1 VAGVRKG
8 LSGERSG
15 LFHEAIRIIKEMR
28 DATNGQ
34 YPRVAIWENVPGAL
48 TSNKGADFGVVL
60 DEMAKSGCV
69 ALDWAILD
77 AQYYGIAQRRRRIFV
92 CATYDIG
99 AAERSPLP
107 LLPVQEGVRRHSQ
120 KGRQEKQKASGK
132 ASSSI
137 RSSSEQGVLAY
148 ENSGFA
154 KWQETDTAL
163 TLRARDA
170 KGPGTILT
178 ESIETRTDSYQDVI
192 GTLQARDWRGVGTQ
206 YVAEDKLIVEDN
218 QVFSFDTQFG
228 SNANVFT
235 DHSPTLKA
243 TQQSPSVAYE
253 DENSP
258 IVFHPHRQD
267 GVRLQGDTINTLT
280 AFMGTGGL
288 NTPMVAQMEELNDGV
303 AMTLR
308 SGGDGG
314 VPSSR
319 GENLVIDAIAY
330 DEYNDKLVDGGI
342 HHAIRAGTK
351 QSTGVLQN
359 MVVRR
364 LLPKECEILMGWPV
378 DHTRW
383 RADGKEQ
390 PDTARYKQTGNGV
403 AAPVAEWLGKIFK
416 GLLND

>member
-1 VAGVRKG
+1 MAGVRKG

-34 YPRVAIWENVPGAL
+34 YPRLAIWENVPGAL

-107 LLPVQEGVRRHSQ
+107 LLPVQEGMRRHSQ
-120 KGRQEKQKASGK
+120 KGRQEKQKAAGK
-132 ASSSI
+132 TSSSI
-137 RSSSEQGVLAY
+137 GSSSKQGVLAF

-154 KWQETDTAL
+154 KWQETDKAL

-170 KGPGTILT
+170 KGPGTIVT
-178 ESIETRTDSYQDVI
+178 NMDSNDEVY
-192 GTLQARDWRGVGTQ
+192 
-206 YVAEDKLIVEDN
+206 
-218 QVFSFDTQFG
+218 SFDTQFG

-235 DHSPTLKA
+235 DHAPTLKA

-253 DENSP
+253 NDDSP

-288 NTPMVAQMEELNDGV
+288 NTPMVAQAEQLNDGI

-330 DEYNDKLVDGGI
+330 DEYNDKLVEGGI

-416 GLLND
+416 GLLDDSANK

>member
-60 DEMAKSGCV
+60 DEMAESGCV

-99 AAERSPLP
+99 AAERSPIP

>member
-1 VAGVRKG
+1 
-8 LSGERSG
+8 
-15 LFHEAIRIIKEMR
+15 
-28 DATNGQ
+28 
-34 YPRVAIWENVPGAL
+34 
-48 TSNKGADFGVVL
+48 
-60 DEMAKSGCV
+60 
-69 ALDWAILD
+69 
-77 AQYYGIAQRRRRIFV
+77 
-92 CATYDIG
+92 
-99 AAERSPLP
+99 
-107 LLPVQEGVRRHSQ
+107 VRRHSQ

-137 RSSSEQGVLAY
+137 GSSSEQGVLAY

-178 ESIETRTDSYQDVI
+178 DSIETTTDSYQDVV

-228 SNANVFT
+228 SNANVFI

-288 NTPMVAQMEELNDGV
+288 NTPMVAQIEELNDGV

-416 GLLND
+416 GLLNG

>member
-1 VAGVRKG
+1 MAGVRKG

-60 DEMAKSGCV
+60 DEMAESGCV

-99 AAERSPLP
+99 AAERSPIP